1 MEIFHLKPPTDHL
14 QTEMSRPSE
23 ETEDDLGPPVDTNRI
38 IRSLKTSISLGQSV
52 ETFILIS
59 ILVILDYSTAVH
71 LDIKNESKVLVLYTG
86 GTIGMV
92 RNRAGVLVPEANAM
106 EANIRRNVTMHD
118 ESYSSERF
126 ADQVRQF
133 QH

>member
-1 MEIFHLKPPTDHL
+1 M
-14 QTEMSRPSE
+14 
-23 ETEDDLGPPVDTNRI
+23 
-38 IRSLKTSISLGQSV
+38 
-52 ETFILIS
+52 
-59 ILVILDYSTAVH
+59 
-71 LDIKNESKVLVLYTG
+71 LVLYTG

-126 ADQVRQF
+126 ADQVIQF